1 MEYRRLNAVLPAL
14 GKMDPRWRRIGGY
27 RDLRKQAIVSFRF
40 EDTIFEDTIRDIGSE
55 SYAPDAEPKDS
66 VDQ

>member
-40 EDTIFEDTIRDIGSE
+40 EDTIRDIGSE
-55 SYAPDAEPKDS
+55 SYAPDTEPKDS